1 MPLWQLYPKLAD
13 WVDWSCPVSAA
24 LQNGPQDFFY
34 LFSLLI
40 FIYFKPL
47 SEVVSRLLVIQIQI
61 QAVWNTYFESRKK
74 EVQECTIVGSFIENY
89 ELIKASLIKAN
100 YLQDVMFQLKNEK
113 WKSSRVATLAP
124 WFSTKSLSVNS
135 TFSIFVQTFCCSKR
149 VVYGVTY
156 PNIAL

>member
-1 MPLWQLYPKLAD
+1 MKKCFLIL
-13 WVDWSCPVSAA
+13 
-24 LQNGPQDFFY
+24 LQREIAVAIFTF
-34 LFSLLI
+34 I
-40 FIYFKPL
+40 FILVYIVPRKAAKNEDIQKYKNA
-47 SEVVSRLLVIQIQI
+47 EVYW
-61 QAVWNTYFESRKK
+61 ATVWNTYFESRKK
-74 EVQECTIVGSFIENY
+74 EVQECTIVGSFTENY

-124 WFSTKSLSVNS
+124 WFLKKSLSVNS

>member
-1 MPLWQLYPKLAD
+1 VQPSKTAHRI
-13 WVDWSCPVSAA
+13 
-24 LQNGPQDFFY
+24 FFISF

-89 ELIKASLIKAN
+89 ELINAS
-100 YLQDVMFQLKNEK
+100 YLQDVMFSFKKWNKN
-113 WKSSRVATLAP
+113 
-124 WFSTKSLSVNS
+124 
-135 TFSIFVQTFCCSKR
+135 
-149 VVYGVTY
+149 
-156 PNIAL
+156 